1 MSSSTL
7 LPLCLLLLGLAAP
20 VLAEEPP
27 TPAPETPAAPA
38 PATVAPALER
48 SQEQQQAL
56 MRQLPAEQQKTL
68 QAGDES
74 FLALLVPAARA
85 KASGTVVLVPGDGES
100 ADWPN
105 VVAPV
110 RQQLPTFGWQTIS
123 LSLPDPYDPV
133 VAIERD
139 TAPADTDAQANSEQ
153 TAPPVT
159 GGSGTAPAAPTQ
171 AEAGSGEPAQAAV
184 APVDPEAAANAQA
197 TRVLARIAA
206 GIDLALQQGANPI
219 VLVGHGT
226 GAYWAA
232 RYLAE
237 KEPGEVKQLVLID
250 GREPQGLPPRLDATM
265 GKTDLQIA
273 DLVHAPG
280 PAAQRR
286 KERAAQKANKG
297 YRQIDLPVIPGDRAA
312 EQEQTVR
319 RLRAWLDRLPP
330 AASGSPAAS

>member
-1 MSSSTL
+1 MSSPAL
-7 LPLCLLLLGLAAP
+7 LPLCLLLLGLTAP
-20 VLAEEPP
+20 VRAEEPP

-38 PATVAPALER
+38 AVAPALER

-56 MRQLPAEQQKTL
+56 MRQLPTEQQKTL

-159 GGSGTAPAAPTQ
+159 GGSGAAPAAPTQ

-237 KEPGEVKQLVLID
+237 KEPAEVKQLVLID

-286 KERAAQKANKG
+286 KERAAQKANKS

>member
-1 MSSSTL
+1 MSSPAL

-20 VLAEEPP
+20 VRAEEAP
-27 TPAPETPAAPA
+27 TPAPEPPAAPTAPA
-38 PATVAPALER
+38 PALTR

-105 VVAPV
+105 VIAPV
-110 RQQLPTFGWQTIS
+110 RQELPTYGWQTIS

-159 GGSGTAPAAPTQ
+159 GGSGTVPAAPTQ

-237 KEPGEVKQLVLID
+237 KEPAEVKQLVLID

-273 DLVHAPG
+273 DLVHAPR

-297 YRQIDLPVIPGDRAA
+297 YRQIDLPAIPGDRAA

>member
-1 MSSSTL
+1 MSSPAL

-20 VLAEEPP
+20 VRAEEPP

-38 PATVAPALER
+38 AVAPALER

-56 MRQLPAEQQKTL
+56 MRQLPTEQQKTL

-159 GGSGTAPAAPTQ
+159 GGSGAAPAAPTQ

-237 KEPGEVKQLVLID
+237 KEPAEVKQLVLID

>member
-1 MSSSTL
+1 MSSPAL

-20 VLAEEPP
+20 VRAEEAP
-27 TPAPETPAAPA
+27 TPAPEPPAAPTA
-38 PATVAPALER
+38 LAPALTR

-105 VVAPV
+105 VIAPV
-110 RQQLPTFGWQTIS
+110 RQELPTYGWQTIS

-139 TAPADTDAQANSEQ
+139 TAPADTDAQVNSEQ

-206 GIDLALQQGANPI
+206 ASTWHCNRAPTPSYWSATAPAPIGPRAIWRKRNRPRSSNWCSSMVVSPRGCRRGWTPPWARPICRSPTWYMHPDRPPNGARS
-219 VLVGHGT
+219 
-226 GAYWAA
+226 A
-232 RYLAE
+232 
-237 KEPGEVKQLVLID
+237 
-250 GREPQGLPPRLDATM
+250 
-265 GKTDLQIA
+265 
-273 DLVHAPG
+273 
-280 PAAQRR
+280 RR
-286 KERAAQKANKG
+286 KRPTRAIG
-297 YRQIDLPVIPGDRAA
+297 RSTCR
-312 EQEQTVR
+312 
-319 RLRAWLDRLPP
+319 
-330 AASGSPAAS
+330 

>member
-265 GKTDLQIA
+265 GNTDLQIA

>member
-1 MSSSTL
+1 MSSPAL

-20 VLAEEPP
+20 VLAEEAP
-27 TPAPETPAAPA
+27 TPAPEPPAAPTA
-38 PATVAPALER
+38 LAPALTR

-74 FLALLVPAARA
+74 FLALLLPAARA
-85 KASGTVVLVPGDGES
+85 KATGTVILVPGDGES

-105 VVAPV
+105 VIAPV
-110 RQQLPTFGWQTIS
+110 RQQLPIFGWQTIA

-153 TAPPVT
+153 TPPPVT
-159 GGSGTAPAAPTQ
+159 GGTGTAPTAPTQ

-206 GIDLALQQGANPI
+206 GIDLALQQGAGHI

-237 KEPGEVKQLVLID
+237 KEPAEVKQLALID
-250 GREPQGLPPRLDATM
+250 GREPQGLPARLDATM

-286 KERAAQKANKG
+286 KERAAQKANKN
-297 YRQIDLPVIPGDRAA
+297 YRQIELPVIPGDRAA

-330 AASGSPAAS
+330 AASESPDAS

>member
-1 MSSSTL
+1 MSSPAL

-20 VLAEEPP
+20 VLAEEAPS
-27 TPAPETPAAPA
+27 PAPEPPVAPTAPA
-38 PATVAPALER
+38 PALTR

-74 FLALLVPAARA
+74 FLALLLPATRA
-85 KASGTVVLVPGDGES
+85 KAAGTVVLVPGAGES

-105 VVAPV
+105 VIAPV
-110 RQQLPTFGWQTIS
+110 RQELPTYGWQTIS

-153 TAPPVT
+153 AAPPVT

-219 VLVGHGT
+219 VLVGHGS

-237 KEPGEVKQLVLID
+237 KEPAEIKQLVLID
-250 GREPQGLPPRLDATM
+250 GREPEGLPPRLDATM

-286 KERAAQKANKG
+286 KTRAAQKANKG
-297 YRQIDLPVIPGDRAA
+297 YRQIELPVIPGDRAA

-330 AASGSPAAS
+330 AASESPAAS